1 MLHFTMSDHAAWSRR
16 VGISL
21 KAGLDIVSTLQREAG
36 ELDERFQKMSR
47 DERIARHATN
57 RPDDFAVEKEHV
69 WQLIA
74 DKVANGS
81 SLKEALKSQRLFF
94 PKLLIAMV
102 GVGEQ
107 SGHLG
112 ETLIDMA
119 HYYDTLVKMR
129 NEFLRMVARPVFQL
143 IFALTFIGFLIL
155 VLGILRDITGQAID
169 PFRLGM
175 FGFFGFVQYVIVV
188 SIPCGIGYMIYR
200 YIRANLKQG
209 NGRLHYRL
217 DRLPKIGQC
226 FRNMAMARLTMA
238 MNMTFRTGMDVRR
251 ALKLS
256 FEAASYAPITD
267 HLPQILENIDEG
279 KTLCRSFPVTELFD
293 QNFFLFLRA
302 GEESGNLPEALQKLA
317 DDYSERSKT
326 ELRTLSLFIYFLV
339 TGIVMLVLIILIL
352 RGYAGYFGYLGGV

>member
-1 MLHFTMSDHAAWSRR
+1 MSDHAAWCRR

-21 KAGLDIVSTLQREAG
+21 NAGLDIVSTLQREAG
-36 ELDERFQKMSR
+36 ELDERFLKMS
-47 DERIARHATN
+47 DSERIMRHATN
-57 RPDDFAVEKEHV
+57 RPKDFVVEKEHL

-81 SLKEALKSQRLFF
+81 SLKEALKSQKYFF
-94 PKLLIAMV
+94 PKLLIAMI

-119 HYYDTLVKMR
+119 NYYDSLVKIR
-129 NEFLRMVARPVFQL
+129 NEFLTRIARPVFQL
-143 IFALTFIGFLIL
+143 IFALGFIGFLIL
-155 VLGILRDITGQAID
+155 VLGLLRDITGRVID
-169 PFRLGM
+169 PFGLGM
-175 FGFFGFVQYVIVV
+175 FGFWGFVEYVIILSV
-188 SIPCGIGYMIYR
+188 PLGIGYMIYR
-200 YIRANLKQG
+200 YFRANMKQG
-209 NGRLHYRL
+209 NGQIHYKL
-217 DRLPKIGQC
+217 DRLPKINQC
-226 FRNMAMARLTMA
+226 LRNMAMARLTMA

-256 FEAASYAPITD
+256 FEAAAYAPITD
-267 HLPQILENIDEG
+267 HLPEILKGIEDG

-302 GEESGNLPEALQKLA
+302 GEESGNLPDALQKLA
-317 DDYSERSKT
+317 DDYNERSKM

-339 TGIVMLVLIILIL
+339 TGIVMFVLIVLIF
-352 RGYAGYFGYLGGV
+352 RAYAGYFGYLGGG